1 MKFKK
6 TCAQVTCF
14 RITCHKELMNFR
26 ITSVCDNISLRIT
39 SYSDEMNIL
48 KEYDKFQQNIYA
60 TKNTINTI
68 TYVYNSCSL

>member
-1 MKFKK
+1 MKFKE

-14 RITCHKELMNFR
+14 RITCHKELMNFG

-48 KEYDKFQQNIYA
+48 KNMTNFNKIFMQQKIQ
-60 TKNTINTI
+60 
-68 TYVYNSCSL
+68 

>member
-6 TCAQVTCF
+6 TCAQVTYF

-39 SYSDEMNIL
+39 NYCDDMNIL
-48 KEYDKFQQNIYA
+48 KQYDNFQLNIHA
-60 TKNTINTI
+60 TI
-68 TYVYNSCSL
+68 TL